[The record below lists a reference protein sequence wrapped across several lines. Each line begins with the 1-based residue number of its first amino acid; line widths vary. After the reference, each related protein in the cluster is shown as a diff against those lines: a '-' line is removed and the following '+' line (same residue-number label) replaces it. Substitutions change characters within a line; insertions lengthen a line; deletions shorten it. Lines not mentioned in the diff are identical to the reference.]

1 MSRSVNDTIKEVYFG
16 EGGFGS
22 AKETLKD
29 AQAKNPMVT
38 KKDVQAWR
46 EKYVP
51 RKAPLRGYNSYVAP
65 KPLHNFQ
72 VDLFWYKFEQ
82 PTAPKLK
89 DQKGKKDTG
98 GVQQYGVLAV
108 DSFTKYTHV
117 VPLDRKSAN
126 PWLDALQEIFAKMGT
141 PKQVYSDPDA
151 TLNSNPVQDYF
162 KNQGIEHIQ
171 TREHAPIAER
181 TIRTLKSLIDKR
193 MEDRPKIWT
202 EYLPEV
208 LKKYNEKMVHS
219 ATGLTPAD
227 AKEDT
232 NYLYAKTNLEVKK
245 IKNRKYPELAV
256 GDRVRVYRKKKKGDK
271 ERVPVWEE
279 DVKKI
284 TGIKTSHGQTL
295 YNVNNS
301 RTLYIRSNLL
311 KLNAS

>member
-1 MSRSVNDTIKEVYFG
+1 MRSVNDTIKEVYFG
-16 EGGFGS
+16 EGGYGS

-29 AQAKNPMVT
+29 AKAKNPVVT
-38 KKDVQAWR
+38 MQDVQAWR
-46 EKYVP
+46 EKYLP
-51 RKAPLRGYNSYVAP
+51 RKTPLRGFNSYVAP
-65 KPLHNFQ
+65 GPLHNFQ
-72 VDLFWYKFEQ
+72 VDMFWYKFEQ

-126 PWLDALQEIFAKMGT
+126 PWLDALQQIFAKMGT
-141 PKQVYSDPDA
+141 PKQIYSDPDA
-151 TLNSNPVQDYF
+151 SLNSNPVQEHF
-162 KNQGIEHIQ
+162 KSYGIEHIQ

-181 TIRTLKSLIDKR
+181 TIRTLKSLLDKR

-219 ATGLTPAD
+219 ATGLTPAE

-256 GDRVRVYRKKKKGDK
+256 GDRVRVYRKKKSAPRSEFPFG
-271 ERVPVWEE
+271 
-279 DVKKI
+279 
-284 TGIKTSHGQTL
+284 
-295 YNVNNS
+295 
-301 RTLYIRSNLL
+301 RTM
-311 KLNAS
+311 

>member
-38 KKDVQAWR
+38 KQDVQAWR

-181 TIRTLKSLIDKR
+181 TIRTLKSLLDKR

-219 ATGLTPAD
+219 ATGLTPAE

-256 GDRVRVYRKKKKGDK
+256 GDRVRVYRKKKSAPRSEFPFG
-271 ERVPVWEE
+271 
-279 DVKKI
+279 
-284 TGIKTSHGQTL
+284 
-295 YNVNNS
+295 
-301 RTLYIRSNLL
+301 RT
-311 KLNAS
+311 K